1 MIKLNKF
8 KELFKYY
15 LWDVGC
21 SYVVFL
27 PLLVLIALVKYLKDC
42 FEDVVFEIKDATIC
56 QARKNRSTL
65 NRIKVK
71 YE

>member
-21 SYVVFL
+21 SYVIFL
-27 PLLVLIALVKYLKDC
+27 PLLVLIALVKYLKDY
-42 FEDVVFEIKDATIC
+42 FEDVIFEIKDAVRC

-65 NRIKVK
+65 NGIKVK